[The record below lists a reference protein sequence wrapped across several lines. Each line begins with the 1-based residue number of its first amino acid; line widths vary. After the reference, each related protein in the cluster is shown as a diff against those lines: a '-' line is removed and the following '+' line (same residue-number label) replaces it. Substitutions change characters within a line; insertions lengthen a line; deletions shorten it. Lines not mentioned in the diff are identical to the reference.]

1 MQQIIYPTHGF
12 YTSRLACIESAAAL
26 RVLRVRC
33 CYAVV
38 IFAACLLGVLVGGP
52 SAAAQPGQPKPHSC
66 EPYPYCATIPL
77 PPKQP
82 APPAPAASAPPPL
95 PLVDDHGHEGH
106 AAGLFSLNDGYGR
119 DLHNY
124 DLFANLPSLL
134 SDPMP
139 TIWLWLGNM
148 GFAVGKYSVGFSVW
162 FTEWSMTAGVVDW
175 VKSPAES
182 LEQVWQTSVIG
193 DLHLRQIALL
203 IAMCY
208 LGFLFVRGFTTRAW
222 RETLSTV
229 VINAVAVSVL
239 THPVGFLVG
248 EDGVLSLSRDL
259 GTDVSAIV
267 LGQRPGGTGNP
278 AAPIGQA
285 LIDNLLVMPWE
296 ILNYGSPIA
305 NDPKADGACRFS
317 VKKVLDDGPWSSKDD
332 STKARELDGCPDR
345 YGKYNEVADADRAFG
360 AWGYAVAMVLF
371 AILTVCLNA
380 IQVLAPYL
388 LLFEGLLL
396 ALALVVAVVPAWQH
410 HLAYRVS
417 SIAATIAKVLMGMLF
432 VAVMTVLVRSLMM
445 ADLGPA
451 LVRFAVID
459 LVVFSGFLFRK
470 RLAVNVGRVQSR
482 VSAGVQRLGQPRTAP
497 KPLPAPIVAPGPRLL
512 SRSVKAGT
520 DAFAESVA
528 PVGEL
533 KNRLVA
539 AGKAG
544 GKAGSGVLSYT
555 VGAPVSWPRAAH
567 RASTA
572 LTAKSNAAKAAL
584 GRRAAAA
591 KSYGVRYA
599 TGIGAMSGV
608 TPAWRAVTTAAAA
621 RQARVAAGEK
631 PYLSDEVA
639 AHAPARIST
648 NPTFSGTNH
657 ATPTGAAPP
666 PAAPLPPGMIA
677 PPVSWNQRLRER
689 LNQNKGA

>member
-1 MQQIIYPTHGF
+1 MCTAVLLVLL
-12 YTSRLACIESAAAL
+12 TAAL
-26 RVLRVRC
+26 AGAPR
-33 CYAVV
+33 
-38 IFAACLLGVLVGGP
+38 
-52 SAAAQPGQPKPHSC
+52 AAAQQSSPKPHSC
-66 EPYPYCATIPL
+66 EPYPYCVTNPDVVAPSPAL
-77 PPKQP
+77 PPGKP
-82 APPAPAASAPPPL
+82 ASPTEPPPL
-95 PLVDDHGHEGH
+95 PLLDQQGHEGH
-106 AAGLFSLNDGYGR
+106 GNGLFSIDDGYGR

-175 VKSPAES
+175 VKAPAES
-182 LEQVWQTSVIG
+182 LEQVWQTSIIG

-203 IAMCY
+203 IAVCY

-222 RETLSTV
+222 REMLSTI
-229 VINAVAVSVL
+229 VINALAVSVI

-248 EDGVLSLSRDL
+248 DDGVLSLSRAL

-267 LGQRPGGTGNP
+267 LGQQPGGTGNP

-285 LIDNLLVMPWE
+285 LIDNLLVTPWE
-296 ILNYGSPIA
+296 LLNYGSAITG
-305 NDPKADGACRFS
+305 DHKVDGACRYS
-317 VKKVLDDGPWSSKDD
+317 VKKVLDDGPWSGKDD

-360 AWGYAVAMVLF
+360 AWGYAIAMVLF

-410 HLAYRVS
+410 QLAYRVS
-417 SIAATIAKVLMGMLF
+417 SIAATVAKVLMGMLF
-432 VAVMTVLVRSLMM
+432 LAVMTVIVRSLMT

-451 LVRFAVID
+451 LVRFSVID

-470 RLAVNVGRVQSR
+470 RLAANVARVRSR
-482 VSAGVQRLGQPRTAP
+482 VSAGVQRIGQPRTAP
-497 KPLPAPIVAPGPRLL
+497 KSLPEPIVAPGPHRI
-512 SRSVKAGT
+512 SRTVKAGT
-520 DAFAESVA
+520 DAFAEAVA

-533 KNRLVA
+533 KNRLVT

-544 GKAGSGVLSYT
+544 GKAGSKVLSYT
-555 VGAPVSWPRAAH
+555 IGAPVSWPRAAH

-572 LTAKSNAAKAAL
+572 LTSKGNAAKAAL
-584 GRRAAAA
+584 GRQAAAA
-591 KSYGVRYA
+591 KAYGVRYA
-599 TGIGAMSGV
+599 SGLGTMSGAR
-608 TPAWRAVTTAAAA
+608 PAWHAVTTAAAA
-621 RQARVAAGEK
+621 VQARHGEAGEK
-631 PYLSDEVA
+631 PYLADEVA
-639 AHAPARIST
+639 AHFPARIAAA
-648 NPTFSGTNH
+648 PTFTGTNH
-657 ATPTGAAPP
+657 AAPAEPKLP
-666 PAAPLPPGMIA
+666 PDATSLPPGMLS
-677 PPVSWNQRLRER
+677 PPVSWSQRLRDR
-689 LNQNKGA
+689 MNQIKGA